1 MDGKHPKALVCAA
14 LGNVIFGFSFMFS
27 RIALSHSTPFVM
39 LMYRFDA
46 TFLLMGLMILCLRRR
61 GERPA
66 GTGIDWL
73 RFNLKGRG
81 ILPLLGLGLI
91 QPVGYFLCESYGIRL
106 TNATFSGVVIALVP
120 IAAIAGSA
128 LTLREIPKITQIAFS
143 LLSIAGVILMT
154 LTQREAGQIRPLGV
168 ALLLGA
174 VVTGA
179 YFNVLS
185 RKASARYSVLERTFV
200 MMGVA
205 AFSFTLL
212 AVIEARGD
220 WAALFEPARH
230 AEFLGAIGYLSALS
244 SIVAFMAL
252 NYANNDLPVAKS
264 TAFANLTTMISLFAG
279 VIFLGEPVSGL
290 SVLASIM
297 ILLGIWGSQR
307 A

>member
-1 MDGKHPKALVCAA
+1 MNGRRASIRALACAA

-27 RIALSHSTPFVM
+27 RIGLSFTQPFVM

-46 TFLLMGLMILCLRRR
+46 TFVLMGLMILCLRRR
-61 GERPA
+61 ASRPA
-66 GTGIDWL
+66 GESGIDWL
-73 RFNLKGRG
+73 RFRLKGRN
-81 ILPLLGLGLI
+81 ILSLLGLGLI

-128 LTLREIPKITQIAFS
+128 VTLKEYPKPAQVAFS

-154 LTQREAGQIRPLGV
+154 LEQREAGQVQPLGV
-168 ALLLGA
+168 VLL
-174 VVTGA
+174 
-179 YFNVLS
+179 
-185 RKASARYSVLERTFV
+185 
-200 MMGVA
+200 
-205 AFSFTLL
+205 
-212 AVIEARGD
+212 
-220 WAALFEPARH
+220 
-230 AEFLGAIGYLSALS
+230 LGAIGYLSVLS

-279 VIFLGEPVSGL
+279 VIFLGEPVSIL
-290 SVLASIM
+290 SLIASVM
-297 ILLGIWGSQR
+297 IIIGIWGSQR

>member
-1 MDGKHPKALVCAA
+1 MALACAA

-27 RIALSHSTPFVM
+27 RIALGHSTPFVM
-39 LMYRFDA
+39 LAYRFDA
-46 TFLLMGLMILCLRRR
+46 TFLLMGLLILCLRRR
-61 GERPA
+61 ARPA
-66 GTGIDWL
+66 GEGIDWL
-73 RFNLKGRG
+73 RFDLKGRG
-81 ILPLLGLGLI
+81 VLPLLGLGLV

-128 LTLREIPKITQIAFS
+128 VTLKEFPKAAQLAFV
-143 LLSIAGVILMT
+143 LLSVAGVILMT
-154 LTQREAGQIRPLGV
+154 LAQREAGQVRPLGA

-205 AFSFTLL
+205 AAAFTLL
-212 AVIEARGD
+212 AAAQARGD
-220 WAALFEPARH
+220 WASLLEPARH
-230 AEFLGAIGYLSALS
+230 AEFLGAIGYLSVLS

-264 TAFANLTTMISLFAG
+264 SAFANLTTMISLFAG
-279 VIFLGEPVSGL
+279 VVFLGEPVSGL
-290 SVLASIM
+290 SVLASAM
-297 ILLGIWGSQR
+297 IILGIWGSQR